1 MLPFTFG
8 AGVKVQQVAI
18 FNEEPPVDDAVH
30 RDRATLCAQSN
41 SRLMKSTQKVSGD
54 TEPTSKKRGVQT
66 TLFSRDCKTLKS
78 SDSINVTSVAAGV
91 VHASAVPLVGVEH
104 RTLTATYNIA
114 TSALPAGWQRA
125 EWYLATTVRPLA
137 SASCPVK
144 PKPMATATLSTDGK
158 TLHLPRFL
166 GIQHF
171 GMTGCTEPVSSQPL
185 TPFTSPGGMYV
196 RDERSSGQDLSVNA
210 PLTFATSLKQIQ
222 VDACESAIT
231 QLRSSTGGAMLVLPC
246 GFGKTVCAL
255 WLSFTLSRKTA
266 VLVHSEALADQWQ
279 ERISTFLPGCVVGRI
294 QRDTVNVEGCA
305 IVVCMIQS
313 LVKREYSADLLSSF
327 GLVIVDE
334 AHHVAAPMFSK
345 ALGKLPARYILGLS
359 ATPDRADGLGRVLP
373 WFLGPIAFRTQRQA
387 EMVDVR
393 ILTFTRGAEKEVLN
407 RKGDAMCSV
416 MVTNIATEGLR
427 TVWVKELVTEQ
438 IQAGRNIMVLSDRL
452 DQLAVLKTMLI
463 EDHPGVVI
471 AQVVGGTKAA
481 ERDIGFTQAR
491 VILSTYHYASEGIDI
506 PRLDTLILATPRGTI
521 EQSVG
526 RILRPFPNKKCP
538 LVIDI
543 KDPFSMFQ
551 GMSWK
556 RHKYYKSQQYNIAF
570 ANDVEDEADDGDVNN
585 E

>member
-1 MLPFTFG
+1 MLPFTLG
-8 AGVKVQQVAI
+8 AGVKVQQVGI
-18 FNEEPPVDDAVH
+18 FNEEPPVDGAVH
-30 RDRATLCAQSN
+30 RDQATLFTQST
-41 SRLMKSTQKVSGD
+41 SQFLKSTDTVSRD
-54 TEPTSKKRGVQT
+54 SELKSKKRGVQT
-66 TLFSRDCKTLKS
+66 TLFRDCKAVKS

-114 TSALPAGWQRA
+114 TSALPAGWQRD
-125 EWYLATTVRPLA
+125 EWYLGTSVKPLA

-144 PKPMATATLSTDGK
+144 PKPMATAFLSTDGK

-171 GMTGCTEPVSSQPL
+171 GMSDGAEPLSSQPL
-185 TPFTSPGGMYV
+185 MPSPSPSLELVGTYV
-196 RDERSSGQDLSVNA
+196 RDERSLGQDLSVDA
-210 PLTFATSLKQIQ
+210 PLIFATRLKQIQ

-313 LVKREYSADLLSSF
+313 LVKRTYSPDLLSSF

-345 ALGKLPARYILGLS
+345 ALAKLPARYILGLS

-416 MVTNIATEGLR
+416 MVTNIASEGLR
-427 TVWVKELVTEQ
+427 NVWVKELVTEQ

-452 DQLAVLKTMLI
+452 DQLALLKTMLK
-463 EDHPGVVI
+463 EDHPEVVI

-556 RHKYYKSQQYNIAF
+556 RHKYYKSQKYNIAF
-570 ANDVEDEADDGDVNN
+570 INDVEDEGDVND